1 MDNIQLPNGYTL
13 ASRSLWKPAY
23 PNDRPPMPIPAR
35 RVFIHHTVTP
45 TTVDPCHDMR
55 VVERALRSNGRLDP
69 GYSFT
74 VHPSGVVLEGA
85 GHKVGKHTMNHNS
98 TSYGIALIGN
108 YQINQPTLA
117 QIIAV
122 SRTINLLRVGG
133 HLVLNGAEDI
143 DPHKDVYPTACPCIN
158 VLGRNLDFIRW
169 FTFNPV

>member
-1 MDNIQLPNGYTL
+1 MLPNGYTL
-13 ASRSLWKPAY
+13 VNRATWRPAY
-23 PNDRPPMPIPAR
+23 PNNRPLMPKPAH

-45 TTVDPCHDMR
+45 ATNDPCADMR
-55 VVERALRSNGRLDP
+55 VVERALRSNGNLDP
-69 GYSFT
+69 GYSFA

-85 GHKVGKHTMNHNS
+85 GHQIGKHTANHNS

-108 YQINQPTLA
+108 YQVSQPTLA

-122 SRTINLLRVGG
+122 SRTINLLRLGG
-133 HLVLNGAEDI
+133 HLSITDAAQI
-143 DPHKDVYPTACPCIN
+143 DPHQDVYATACPGIN